1 MISALSKEFFLY
13 LSKSKILNRAAKKW
27 GLRLGASQVVAGN
40 SLETMIVKVRE
51 LNEKG
56 LVCTLDHLG
65 EFVSSEEEASA
76 ATAAAIRTL
85 EAIAEEGLNSHLSV
99 KLTQLGVDI
108 DREFCVHNMGSILE
122 TAQRYENFVRIDME
136 DYSHYKITLDIL
148 QELRENFQNVGT
160 VMQAYLFC
168 AEEDIQKLQG
178 IPLRIVKGAYKESPK
193 VAFQHKK
200 EIDENFINLI
210 KIHLLSGNYTAVAT
224 HDHHMIARVK
234 QFVEEQQIP
243 RNQFEF
249 QMLYGFRTEL
259 QQSLADEGY
268 KMRIY
273 VPYGSDWFAYYMR
286 RLAERPQNVSF
297 ALKGFFLK

>member
-168 AEEDIQKLQG
+168 AEEDIQRLQG